1 LSGVGETSGVAV
13 GCFEPLF
20 GDEHRLDWN
29 KMTQDQWGQL
39 KQTLLETVGQN
50 NFKNWIEPLQL
61 DTIAEGVATF
71 SAPTSF
77 LGNYVSQNFGELIL
91 HHMTMAGQPVRRL
104 DFRVDS
110 DAQRQV
116 AATPAEPASVQVNAP
131 ASPAPVQ
138 SRPTDDQL
146 PNAPLDARFT
156 FDTFVVGK
164 PNELAHAAARRV
176 AEGGPVT
183 FNPLFLYGGV
193 GLGKTHLMHAI
204 AWELQSQRPDL
215 NVVYLSA
222 EQFMYRFVQA
232 LRDRKMMDFKQLF
245 RSVDVLMV
253 DDVQFI
259 AGKDSTQEE
268 FFHTFNALVDQN
280 KQIIISADR
289 APGEIK
295 DMEERIK
302 SRLQCG
308 LVVDLHPTDYE
319 LRLGILQSKVEQ
331 YRLQYPDLEIEAG
344 VLEFLAHRI
353 STNVRVLE
361 GALTRLFAFASLVGR
376 PITMALTQDCLADV
390 LRASE
395 RKITVEEIQRKVSEH
410 YNIRLSDMIG
420 PKRVRT
426 YARPRQVAMYLCK
439 QLTSRSLPEIGRRFG
454 GRDHTTVMHGVR
466 RIEELRAKDGQI
478 AEDLELLRRALEA

>member
-1 LSGVGETSGVAV
+1 
-13 GCFEPLF
+13 
-20 GDEHRLDWN
+20 
-29 KMTQDQWGQL
+29 MTQEQWGQL
-39 KQTLLETVGQN
+39 QRKLLGTVGKN
-50 NFKNWIEPLQL
+50 NYANWIEPLEFS
-61 DTIAEGVATF
+61 DISEGVATF
-71 SAPTSF
+71 HVPTNF
-77 LGNYVSQNFGELIL
+77 LGNYVAQNFGDLIL
-91 HHMTMAGQPVRRL
+91 HQLTESGQVVRRVN
-104 DFRVDS
+104 FRVAANSAQRPAVESTPAPLS
-110 DAQRQV
+110 DAAPV
-116 AATPAEPASVQVNAP
+116 AALAA
-131 ASPAPVQ
+131 
-138 SRPTDDQL
+138 DQL
-146 PNAPLDARFT
+146 PGAPLDRRFT
-156 FDTFVVGK
+156 FDSFVVGK

-204 AWELQSQRPDL
+204 AWELQTKRPDL

-232 LRDRKMMDFKQLF
+232 LRDRKMMDFKQIF
-245 RSVDVLMV
+245 RAVDVLMV

-268 FFHTFNALVDQN
+268 FFHTFNALVDGN

-295 DMEERIK
+295 DLEDRIK

-319 LRLGILQSKVEQ
+319 LRLGILQSKVET
-331 YRLQYPDLEIEAG
+331 YRQQYPGLEISNQ

-361 GALTRLFAFASLVGR
+361 GALTRLYAFASLVGR
-376 PITMALTQDCLADV
+376 EITMELTQDCLADV

-395 RKITVEEIQRKVSEH
+395 RKITIEEIQRRVSEH

-420 PKRVRT
+420 PKRVRS

-454 GRDHTTVMHGVR
+454 GRDHTTIMHGVR
-466 RIEELRAKDGQI
+466 RIEELRVQDGQI
-478 AEDLELLRRALEA
+478 AEDIEMLRRTLEA

>member
-1 LSGVGETSGVAV
+1 MTNEAWGRVRETLIKRIG
-13 GCFEPLF
+13 
-20 GDEHRLDWN
+20 
-29 KMTQDQWGQL
+29 K
-39 KQTLLETVGQN
+39 N
-50 NFKNWIEPLQL
+50 NYVSWIEPLRL
-61 DTIAEGVATF
+61 SALEDGVVRFEVPTTF
-71 SAPTSF
+71 F
-77 LGNYVSQNFGELIL
+77 GDWVLRNFGDHIL
-91 HHMTMAGQPVRRL
+91 SHLNAEGQPVGRIEFFVPARTAAA
-104 DFRVDS
+104 RATATATES
-110 DAQRQV
+110 TPAPRV
-116 AATPAEPASVQVNAP
+116 AAKSAGRARMMN
-131 ASPAPVQ
+131 
-138 SRPTDDQL
+138 DDDM
-146 PNAPLDARFT
+146 PGGSLDSRFT
-156 FDTFVVGK
+156 FDSFVVGK

-204 AWELQSQRPDL
+204 AHELQARQPHLRVL
-215 NVVYLSA
+215 YLSA

-232 LRDRKMMDFKQLF
+232 LRERQIMDFKEIF

-295 DMEERIK
+295 DLEDRIK

-319 LRLGILQSKVEQ
+319 LRLGILQQKVEFYRQQ
-331 YRLQYPDLEIEAG
+331 YKGLVISNG

-353 STNVRVLE
+353 TTNVRVLE

-376 PITMALTQDCLADV
+376 EITLELAQDCLADI
-390 LRASE
+390 LRASD
-395 RKITVEEIQRKVSEH
+395 RKLTIEEIQRKVAEH

-420 PKRVRT
+420 PKRLRNI
-426 YARPRQVAMYLCK
+426 ARPRQVAMYLSK
-439 QLTSRSLPEIGRRFG
+439 QLTPRSLPEIGRRFG
-454 GRDHTTVMHGVR
+454 GRDHTTIMHGVR
-466 RIEELRAKDGQI
+466 KIEELMSTDSQLSD
-478 AEDLELLRRALEA
+478 DLQLLRRLLQA

>member
-1 LSGVGETSGVAV
+1 MDDKIWTKLKISLKKSVGENSFNNWLSPINFSHVEEDMAV
-13 GCFEPLF
+13 L
-20 GDEHRLDWN
+20 
-29 KMTQDQWGQL
+29 
-39 KQTLLETVGQN
+39 TV
-50 NFKNWIEPLQL
+50 
-61 DTIAEGVATF
+61 
-71 SAPTSF
+71 PTNF
-77 LGNYVSQNFGELIL
+77 LGNYVSQNFGELITAQIASKNNKISRIRFEVDTSSNSL
-91 HHMTMAGQPVRRL
+91 GVSQPSAVAQTNISKDNELTGAQL
-104 DFRVDS
+104 DK
-110 DAQRQV
+110 
-116 AATPAEPASVQVNAP
+116 
-131 ASPAPVQ
+131 
-138 SRPTDDQL
+138 
-146 PNAPLDARFT
+146 RFT
-156 FDTFVVGK
+156 FDAFVVGK

-176 AEGGPVT
+176 AEGGIVS

-204 AWELQSQRPDL
+204 AWELQNRRPDL
-215 NVVYLSA
+215 NVLYLSA

-232 LRDRKMMDFKQLF
+232 LRERKMMDFKQLF

-259 AGKDSTQEE
+259 AGKGSTQEE

-280 KQIIISADR
+280 KQIIISGDR

-295 DMEERIK
+295 DLEDRIK
-302 SRLQCG
+302 SRLQSG

-319 LRLGILQSKVEQ
+319 LRLGILQSKVERQ
-331 YRLQYPDLEIEAG
+331 KQQCAELSIDNN
-344 VLEFLAHRI
+344 VLEFLALRI

-361 GALTRLFAFASLVGR
+361 GALTRLFAFASLIGR
-376 PITMALTQDCLADV
+376 HITLEVAQDCLADV

-420 PKRVRT
+420 PKRLRT
-426 YARPRQVAMYLCK
+426 YARPRQIAMFLSK

-466 RIEELRAKDGQI
+466 RIEELRTQDGQI
-478 AEDLELLRRALEA
+478 AEDLEMLRRALEA

>member
-1 LSGVGETSGVAV
+1 
-13 GCFEPLF
+13 
-20 GDEHRLDWN
+20 
-29 KMTQDQWGQL
+29 M
-39 KQTLLETVGQN
+39 
-50 NFKNWIEPLQL
+50 
-61 DTIAEGVATF
+61 
-71 SAPTSF
+71 
-77 LGNYVSQNFGELIL
+77 
-91 HHMTMAGQPVRRL
+91 
-104 DFRVDS
+104 
-110 DAQRQV
+110 
-116 AATPAEPASVQVNAP
+116 
-131 ASPAPVQ
+131 
-138 SRPTDDQL
+138 
-146 PNAPLDARFT
+146 
-156 FDTFVVGK
+156 
-164 PNELAHAAARRV
+164 AHAAARRV

-204 AWELQSQRPDL
+204 AQELQIRKPEL
-215 NVVYLSA
+215 NVLYLSA

-232 LRDRKMMDFKQLF
+232 LRDRKMMDFKEIF
-245 RSVDVLMV
+245 RTVDVLMV

-289 APGEIK
+289 APQDIK
-295 DMEERIK
+295 DLEERVK

-319 LRLGILQSKVEQ
+319 LRLGILQTKVDIH
-331 YRLQYPDLEIEAG
+331 RASYPELEMDDGI
-344 VLEFLAHRI
+344 LEFLAHRI

-376 PITMALTQDCLADV
+376 RIDMELTQDCLADV

-395 RKITVEEIQRKVSEH
+395 RKITVEEIQRKVSDH

-420 PKRVRT
+420 PKRLRS

-439 QLTSRSLPEIGRRFG
+439 HMTSRSLPEIGRRFG

-466 RIEELRAKDGQI
+466 RIEELKVSDGQI

>member
-1 LSGVGETSGVAV
+1 MKNDT
-13 GCFEPLF
+13 
-20 GDEHRLDWN
+20 
-29 KMTQDQWGQL
+29 WGRV
-39 KQTLLETVGQN
+39 KQQLLETVGRN
-50 NFKNWIEPLQL
+50 NYANWIEPLQL
-61 DTIAEGVATF
+61 QKVDNGIAQF
-71 SAPTSF
+71 SVPTSF
-77 LGNYVSQNFGELIL
+77 MANWVARNFSDQILKHLKASDVPASRVEFKVETARAADVARTDSAETSSSVSAKLSPK
-91 HHMTMAGQPVRRL
+91 AV
-104 DFRVDS
+104 
-110 DAQRQV
+110 QV
-116 AATPAEPASVQVNAP
+116 AEEVE
-131 ASPAPVQ
+131 
-138 SRPTDDQL
+138 L
-146 PNAPLDARFT
+146 PGAPLDARFT
-156 FDTFVVGK
+156 FDNFVVGK

-204 AWELQSQRPDL
+204 AHEIQVRDPKLRVL
-215 NVVYLSA
+215 YLSA

-232 LRDRKMMDFKQLF
+232 LRDRQMMDFKQLF

-268 FFHTFNALVDQN
+268 FFHTFNALVDQG

-295 DMEERIK
+295 DLEDRIK

-319 LRLGILQSKVEQ
+319 LRLGILQTKAENYRAQ
-331 YRLQYPDLEIEAG
+331 YKGLIFADG

-353 STNVRVLE
+353 TTNVRVLE
-361 GALTRLFAFASLVGR
+361 GALMRLFAFASLVGR
-376 PITMALTQDCLADV
+376 EITMELAQECLADI
-390 LRASE
+390 LKASD
-395 RKITVEEIQRKVSEH
+395 RKVTVEEIQRRVSEH
-410 YNIRLSDMIG
+410 YSIRLSDMIG
-420 PKRVRT
+420 PRRVRSI
-426 YARPRQVAMYLCK
+426 ARPRQVAMYLSK

-466 RIEELRAKDGQI
+466 RIEELQTTDSQMF
-478 AEDLELLRRALEA
+478 EDVEMLRRALEA

>member
-1 LSGVGETSGVAV
+1 MSPINFSHVEEDMAV
-13 GCFEPLF
+13 L
-20 GDEHRLDWN
+20 
-29 KMTQDQWGQL
+29 
-39 KQTLLETVGQN
+39 TV
-50 NFKNWIEPLQL
+50 
-61 DTIAEGVATF
+61 
-71 SAPTSF
+71 PTNF
-77 LGNYVSQNFGELIL
+77 LGNYVSQNFGELITAQISSKNNKISRIRFEVDTSSNSL
-91 HHMTMAGQPVRRL
+91 GVSQPSAVTHTNISKDNELTGAQL
-104 DFRVDS
+104 DK
-110 DAQRQV
+110 
-116 AATPAEPASVQVNAP
+116 
-131 ASPAPVQ
+131 
-138 SRPTDDQL
+138 
-146 PNAPLDARFT
+146 RFT
-156 FDTFVVGK
+156 FDAFVVGK

-176 AEGGPVT
+176 AEGGIVS

-204 AWELQSQRPDL
+204 AWELQNRRPDL
-215 NVVYLSA
+215 NVLYLSA

-232 LRDRKMMDFKQLF
+232 LRERKMMDFKQLF

-259 AGKDSTQEE
+259 AGKGSTQEE

-280 KQIIISADR
+280 KQIIISGDR

-295 DMEERIK
+295 DLEDRIK
-302 SRLQCG
+302 SRLQSG

-319 LRLGILQSKVEQ
+319 LRLGILQSKVERQ
-331 YRLQYPDLEIEAG
+331 KQQYPELSIDNN
-344 VLEFLAHRI
+344 VLEFLALRI

-361 GALTRLFAFASLVGR
+361 GALTRLFAFASLIGR
-376 PITMALTQDCLADV
+376 HITLEVAQDCLADV

-420 PKRVRT
+420 PKRLRT
-426 YARPRQVAMYLCK
+426 YARPRQIAMFLSK

-466 RIEELRAKDGQI
+466 RIEELRTQDGQI
-478 AEDLELLRRALEA
+478 AEDLEMLRRALEA

>member
-1 LSGVGETSGVAV
+1 
-13 GCFEPLF
+13 
-20 GDEHRLDWN
+20 
-29 KMTQDQWGQL
+29 MTQEKWGQL
-39 KQTLLETVGQN
+39 RQRLLGTVGQN
-50 NFKNWIEPLQL
+50 NFSQWIEPLEFRTL
-61 DTIAEGVATF
+61 EDGIATF
-71 SAPTSF
+71 SVPTSF
-77 LGNYVSQNFGELIL
+77 VGNYVSQNFSDIIL
-91 HHMTMAGQPVRRL
+91 HELKGADLTVCRL
-104 DFRVDS
+104 NF
-110 DAQRQV
+110 QV
-116 AATPAEPASVQVNAP
+116 AANTGERPRAPQAAP
-131 ASPAPVQ
+131 AVHNAAGA
-138 SRPTDDQL
+138 
-146 PNAPLDARFT
+146 APLDSRFT
-156 FDTFVVGK
+156 FDSFIVGK

-204 AWELQSQRPDL
+204 AWELQARRPEL
-215 NVVYLSA
+215 NVLYLSA

-232 LRDRKMMDFKQLF
+232 LRDRKMMDFKSIF

-289 APGEIK
+289 APVEIK
-295 DMEERIK
+295 DLEDRVK

-331 YRLQYPDLEIEAG
+331 QRINYPDMRLDGG

-353 STNVRVLE
+353 ATNVRVLE
-361 GALTRLFAFASLVGR
+361 GALVRLFAFASLVGK
-376 PITMALTQDCLADV
+376 PITMELTQDCLADV

-395 RKITVEEIQRKVSEH
+395 RKVTVEEIQRKVSEH

-420 PKRVRT
+420 PKRLRS
-426 YARPRQVAMYLCK
+426 YARPRQIAMYLCK
-439 QLTSRSLPEIGRRFG
+439 QLTTRSLPEIGRRFG

-466 RIEELRAKDGQI
+466 RIEELKQQDAQI
-478 AEDLELLRRALEA
+478 AEDLELLRRSLEA

>member
-1 LSGVGETSGVAV
+1 
-13 GCFEPLF
+13 
-20 GDEHRLDWN
+20 
-29 KMTQDQWGQL
+29 MTKEKWGQL
-39 KQTLLETVGQN
+39 RQRLLKTVGQN
-50 NFKNWIEPLQL
+50 NYTNWIEPIEFRAAN
-61 DTIAEGVATF
+61 DGIATF
-71 SAPTSF
+71 DVPTNF
-77 LGNYVSQNFGELIL
+77 LGNYVSQNFADLIL
-91 HHMTMAGQPVRRL
+91 HELKTEDPSLRRL
-104 DFRVDS
+104 QFTV
-110 DAQRQV
+110 
-116 AATPAEPASVQVNAP
+116 
-131 ASPAPVQ
+131 PAPVGAGADMPQAPQPAQ
-138 SRPTDDQL
+138 SAAVTRAVKPAANTAL
-146 PNAPLDARFT
+146 TTAPLDKRFT

-204 AWELQSQRPDL
+204 AHELRARRPEM
-215 NVVYLSA
+215 NVLYLSA

-232 LRDRKMMDFKQLF
+232 LRDRKMMDFKEIF

-289 APGEIK
+289 SPSEIK
-295 DMEERIK
+295 DLEDRVK

-331 YRLQYPDLEIEAG
+331 QRLNYPDLEIETG

-376 PITMALTQDCLADV
+376 EINMELTQDCLSDV

-395 RKITVEEIQRKVSEH
+395 RKITVEEIQRKVSDH

-420 PKRVRT
+420 PKRLRS

-439 QLTSRSLPEIGRRFG
+439 KMTSRSLPEIGRRFG
-454 GRDHTTVMHGVR
+454 GRDHTTVMHGVK
-466 RIEELRAKDGQI
+466 RIEELKTQDGQI
-478 AEDLELLRRALEA
+478 AEDLELLRRALEE

>member
-1 LSGVGETSGVAV
+1 MSDTTW
-13 GCFEPLF
+13 
-20 GDEHRLDWN
+20 GDI
-29 KMTQDQWGQL
+29 QDNLL
-39 KQTLLETVGQN
+39 KTVGQN
-50 NFKNWIEPLQL
+50 NFKTWIAPIDFSELQ
-61 DTIAEGVATF
+61 DGVATF
-71 SAPTSF
+71 HVPTNF
-77 LGNYVSQNFGELIL
+77 IGNYVSQNYGDLIL
-91 HHMTMAGQPVRRL
+91 HQMNQAGAAVQRMQFKVAPQKDKPGLSAQISAEKPVKSAAAAAPSETEMTG
-104 DFRVDS
+104 
-110 DAQRQV
+110 
-116 AATPAEPASVQVNAP
+116 
-131 ASPAPVQ
+131 
-138 SRPTDDQL
+138 
-146 PNAPLDARFT
+146 APLDARFT
-156 FDTFVVGK
+156 FDSFVVGK
-164 PNELAHAAARRV
+164 PNELANAAARRV

-204 AWELQSQRPDL
+204 AWELQAHRPDL
-215 NVVYLSA
+215 NVLYLSA

-232 LRDRKMMDFKQLF
+232 LRDRKMMDFKELF

-259 AGKDSTQEE
+259 AGKGSTQEE

-295 DMEERIK
+295 DLEERIK

-319 LRLGILQSKVEQ
+319 LRLGILQTKVDS
-331 YRLQYPDLEIEAG
+331 YRAQYPELQLADG

-376 PITMALTQDCLADV
+376 EITMELTQDCLSDV

-395 RKITVEEIQRKVSEH
+395 RKISVEEIQRKVAEH

-426 YARPRQVAMYLCK
+426 LARPRQVAMYLCK

-454 GRDHTTVMHGVR
+454 GRDHTTVMHGVK
-466 RIEELRAKDGQI
+466 RIEELRNSDGQI
-478 AEDLELLRRALEA
+478 AEDLEMLRRALEA

>member
-1 LSGVGETSGVAV
+1 MLKEQWDNISA
-13 GCFEPLF
+13 
-20 GDEHRLDWN
+20 RL
-29 KMTQDQWGQL
+29 L
-39 KQTLLETVGQN
+39 KTIGQN
-50 NFKNWIEPLQL
+50 NHTTWIAPLKAG
-61 DTIAEGVATF
+61 DVTDEIATLYVPTTF
-71 SAPTSF
+71 S
-77 LGNYVSQNFGELIL
+77 GNYISQNFSDLIL
-91 HHMTMAGQPVRRL
+91 HEVNKAGMIASRLKFALASTVNPVANNPVPTRP
-104 DFRVDS
+104 
-110 DAQRQV
+110 V
-116 AATPAEPASVQVNAP
+116 AKKPNSAEVLH
-131 ASPAPVQ
+131 
-138 SRPTDDQL
+138 T
-146 PNAPLDARFT
+146 APLDARFS

-204 AWELQSQRPDL
+204 AQELRLRKPEM
-215 NVVYLSA
+215 NVLYLSA

-232 LRDRKMMDFKQLF
+232 LRDRKMMDFKEIF

-295 DMEERIK
+295 DLEDRVK

-319 LRLGILQSKVEQ
+319 LRLGILQTKVEVQ
-331 YRLQYPDLEIEAG
+331 RATYPGLEVEAG
-344 VLEFLAHRI
+344 VLEFMAHRI
-353 STNVRVLE
+353 TQNVRVLE

-376 PITMALTQDCLADV
+376 EINMELTQDCLADV
-390 LRASE
+390 LRESE
-395 RKITVEEIQRKVSEH
+395 RKITVEEIQRKVSDH

-420 PKRVRT
+420 PKRLRS

-439 QLTSRSLPEIGRRFG
+439 QMTTRSLPEIGRRFG

-466 RIEELRAKDGQI
+466 RIEELKQSDIQI
-478 AEDLELLRRALEA
+478 AEDVELLSRALKS

>member
-1 LSGVGETSGVAV
+1 
-13 GCFEPLF
+13 
-20 GDEHRLDWN
+20 
-29 KMTQDQWGQL
+29 MTKEKWGQL
-39 KQTLLETVGQN
+39 RHKLLKTVGQN
-50 NFKNWIEPLQL
+50 NYTNWIEPIEFRASG
-61 DTIAEGVATF
+61 DGIATF
-71 SAPTSF
+71 DVPTNF
-77 LGNYVSQNFGELIL
+77 LGNYVNQNFSDLIL
-91 HHMTMAGQPVRRL
+91 HELRAEDPSVCRLRFAVPVP
-104 DFRVDS
+104 
-110 DAQRQV
+110 V
-116 AATPAEPASVQVNAP
+116 AAEKDCGSVDIAAPKKPRPATSKSNGAMS
-131 ASPAPVQ
+131 
-138 SRPTDDQL
+138 T
-146 PNAPLDARFT
+146 APLDKRFT

-204 AWELQSQRPDL
+204 AHELRQRRPDL
-215 NVVYLSA
+215 NVLYLSA

-232 LRDRKMMDFKQLF
+232 LRDRKMMDFKEIF

-295 DMEERIK
+295 DLEDRVK

-319 LRLGILQSKVEQ
+319 LRLGILQSKVE
-331 YRLQYPDLEIEAG
+331 LQKANYPELKVEAG

-376 PITMALTQDCLADV
+376 EINMELTQDCLSDV

-395 RKITVEEIQRKVSEH
+395 RKITVEEIQRKVSDH

-420 PKRVRT
+420 PKRLRS

-439 QLTSRSLPEIGRRFG
+439 KMTSRSLPEIGRRFG
-454 GRDHTTVMHGVR
+454 GRDHTTVMHGVK
-466 RIEELRAKDGQI
+466 RIEELKQQDGQI
-478 AEDLELLRRALEA
+478 AEDLELLRRALEE